1 MIQTI
6 GTRKRETL
14 EPKVANIRVLHLI
27 NGEHFSGAER
37 VQDLLSLNLR
47 RFGYQVDFACLKPD
61 KFPTVRQSNS
71 DLFQIQM
78 RHRLDMSGV
87 NQIVQLVRER
97 GYRILHAHTPRSL
110 RVGASAN
117 RQLSIPL
124 IYHVHSPVGKDST
137 HFLRNKINTWVESRC
152 LRSANKIICVSNG
165 LANYMRQLGHDPK
178 KICVVNNGV
187 PINDMAWP
195 KARPSRCWTIG
206 TMALFRPRKG
216 TEVLLD
222 TAAILKKND
231 LDFRL
236 RAVGPFET
244 TDYQQT
250 ILARAH
256 RLQIEDKITWTG
268 FQRDINQQFQ
278 LMDLFILP
286 SLFGEGLPM
295 VVLEAMAA
303 AVPVIASRVD
313 GISDAVRDEIDG
325 LIFEPGNAMDLAQKI
340 ISICR
345 NPSRWQLMS
354 ASAVKR
360 QQTDLSDT
368 RMAHRV
374 ADVYDEVLELERQP
388 ANRPV

>member
-1 MIQTI
+1 
-6 GTRKRETL
+6 
-14 EPKVANIRVLHLI
+14 
-27 NGEHFSGAER
+27 
-37 VQDLLSLNLR
+37 
-47 RFGYQVDFACLKPD
+47 
-61 KFPTVRQSNS
+61 
-71 DLFQIQM
+71 
-78 RHRLDMSGV
+78 
-87 NQIVQLVRER
+87 
-97 GYRILHAHTPRSL
+97 
-110 RVGASAN
+110 
-117 RQLSIPL
+117 
-124 IYHVHSPVGKDST
+124 
-137 HFLRNKINTWVESRC
+137 
-152 LRSANKIICVSNG
+152 
-165 LANYMRQLGHDPK
+165 MRQLGHDPK